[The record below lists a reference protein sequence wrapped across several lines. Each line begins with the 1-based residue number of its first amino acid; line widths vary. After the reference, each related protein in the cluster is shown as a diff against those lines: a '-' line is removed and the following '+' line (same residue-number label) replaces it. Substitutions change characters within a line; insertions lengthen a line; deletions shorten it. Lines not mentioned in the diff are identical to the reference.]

1 MLMLAMASFA
11 SLNFENR
18 YEVYEQEYK
27 LVKILTLLIAMLV
40 RRDEDVVMTLAQGIE
55 WIFVFKKE

>member
-1 MLMLAMASFA
+1 MLAMASFA